1 MTAGAGGERHNG
13 GGMEGAS
20 ITRDTRDLIAAIEAF
35 SSDLGAAVRE
45 QMEQRPYVTL
55 GLGFLAGYVLGGGL
69 SFKVGTLLLGAAG
82 RAALASVLER
92 AAEPSGGER

>member
-1 MTAGAGGERHNG
+1 MQDATTTE
-13 GGMEGAS
+13 ETS
-20 ITRDTRDLIAAIEAF
+20 TDTSATESNPLAEVVEFVEYGIR
-35 SSDLGAAVRE
+35 S
-45 QMEQRPYVTL
+45 QMKERPYVTL

-69 SFKVGTLLLGAAG
+69 SLKVGTLLLGAAG